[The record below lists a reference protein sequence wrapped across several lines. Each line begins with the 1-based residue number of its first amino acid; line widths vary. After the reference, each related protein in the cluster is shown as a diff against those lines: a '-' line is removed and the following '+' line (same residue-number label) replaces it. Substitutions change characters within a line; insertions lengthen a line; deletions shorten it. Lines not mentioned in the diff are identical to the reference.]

1 MDGIW
6 YYCVPYVY
14 FGSISNPQELLFGC
28 SFEHYMT
35 KGINQREI
43 KGAVYQNILEGP
55 EHYSTFLCLL
65 VSQIVILSLIVDI
78 FNNK

>member
-1 MDGIW
+1 
-6 YYCVPYVY
+6 
-14 FGSISNPQELLFGC
+14 
-28 SFEHYMT
+28 MT

-65 VSQIVILSLIVDI
+65 VSQIVILSLSVDI
-78 FNNK
+78 FNLNKYFTHFNHFEHNLIEINFIELS